1 MEMSFGSSFS
11 FLLWGMEEE
20 FSIGLKD
27 YLAFILFTH
36 VNVSMQGGVEGFH
49 YRNFS
54 CFSTTNWPIACLL
67 LTSERLEVSVDML
80 KVSSEGKNVFVVLAK
95 YMIRLSENV
104 SEIPCPAMLLPLPA
118 ESMKAAPANALFICP
133 ESTCWVS
140 FSTSITKR
148 GAPKWGPCEGS

>member
-1 MEMSFGSSFS
+1 MVMEMSLGSSFS
-11 FLLWGMEEE
+11 FLLWGMEE

-95 YMIRLSENV
+95 YMIRLSRNV
-104 SEIPCPAMLLPLPA
+104 SEIHARPCCFHFRLSPWRLLLLMLCLFVLSLHVGFLSPPALQ
-118 ESMKAAPANALFICP
+118 
-133 ESTCWVS
+133 
-140 FSTSITKR
+140 KR
-148 GAPKWGPCEGS
+148 CS